1 MISEE
6 IEKMLLSKSIENV
19 FKTMMGY
26 EVSYSDND
34 EGGDISK
41 HEHYTATIGFA
52 GGWNGFV
59 SITCSTDTAKFITS
73 LLLGLDSTKVTCED
87 IRDAIGEVANMVG
100 GRFKSLFS
108 ELQNS
113 GKEVF
118 KMSIPSVIQGIEYN
132 IFAPADS
139 GNTKVVVNVKDG
151 KLVALLALQEDSNSK

>member
-19 FKTMMGY
+19 FGTMMGI
-26 EVSYSDND
+26 EVGYGKDD
-34 EGGDISK
+34 TGEDISK
-41 HEHYTATIGFA
+41 TEHYTATIGFA

-59 SITCSTDTAKFITS
+59 SITCSKNAAQFITS
-73 LLLGLDSTKVTCED
+73 LLLGIDSANVSCED

-108 ELQNS
+108 ELNNS

-118 KMSIPSVIQGIEYN
+118 KMSIPSVIQGKEYN
-132 IFAPADS
+132 VFAPADS
-139 GNTKVVVNVKDG
+139 GNTKVVVNIKND
-151 KLVALLALQEDSNSK
+151 KLVALLALREDTNSK